1 MGRYVAARLL
11 ASVPVIAVVITV
23 AFTLLHLAP
32 GDPALLAAGDR
43 ASPEQVEETR
53 HALGLDRP
61 LHVQFALWSGR
72 ALQGDLGRS
81 VFSHEPLTR
90 LIAQRIQ
97 PTLAVGVLA
106 LMGGIGLGVPLG
118 VLAAWRRGSWIDR
131 GTMVFASLGFGV
143 PSFWLGYIFIYI
155 FTLKLS
161 LLPPAGYAPLSE
173 GLVPFIRSVILPAAT
188 IAFGIAGLLARM
200 TRTTML
206 EVLHQDYVRTARS
219 KGMTERAVLLRHAA
233 KNAALPVLT
242 VIGFS
247 VAYVLAG
254 VAVVETVFAIPGMGR
269 LFVEGAL
276 SRDYP
281 VVQGTILIMGVLL
294 VATNLLVDL
303 SYGWF
308 DPRVRF

>member
-1 MGRYVAARLL
+1 
-11 ASVPVIAVVITV
+11 
-23 AFTLLHLAP
+23 
-32 GDPALLAAGDR
+32 
-43 ASPEQVEETR
+43 
-53 HALGLDRP
+53 
-61 LHVQFALWSGR
+61 
-72 ALQGDLGRS
+72 